1 MKRTFKIFGWSVS
14 IMTIILLLPAILL
27 CLGGAIIFIGT
38 LGINIGAILAILIV
52 VFAVPLYLIR
62 NFQYKRLKRKLKKL
76 VK

>member
-62 NFQYKRLKRKLKKL
+62 NFQYKRLKKKIKKL

>member
-52 VFAVPLYLIR
+52 VFAVPLYLIK

-76 VK
+76 SK

>member
-62 NFQYKRLKRKLKKL
+62 NFQYKKLKRKLKKL
-76 VK
+76 SK

>member
-76 VK
+76 SK